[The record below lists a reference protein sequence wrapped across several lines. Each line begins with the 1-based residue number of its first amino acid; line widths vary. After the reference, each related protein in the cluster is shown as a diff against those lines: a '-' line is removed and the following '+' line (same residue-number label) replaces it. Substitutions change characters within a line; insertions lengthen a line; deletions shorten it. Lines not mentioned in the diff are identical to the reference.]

1 MVIDIFND
9 IKQPSF
15 DSKRTPMVT
24 RDNSALDTN
33 YDDNRSDVSTNR
45 DGKEQQNGVYLGSVT
60 ISGKNLMNLLLSRKV
75 NTQWFDIE
83 KDITTDDIEED
94 KVIDLPIPSSS
105 SQVLT
110 ASRDL
115 LSLAMVGDM
124 QGVEGGD
131 TKAKKIGKFISGEIR
146 ISGTW
151 LCAFII
157 CIFIHILMSMNIC
170 INIILYT

>member
-9 IKQPSF
+9 VKQTSI
-15 DSKRTPMVT
+15 DSKRTPIVT
-24 RDNSALDTN
+24 RENSALDTN
-33 YDDNRSDVSTNR
+33 RSDNDSSTNR
-45 DGKEQQNGVYLGSVT
+45 DGKEGQNGEYLGSVT

-94 KVIDLPIPSSS
+94 KAIDLPIPSSS

-110 ASRDL
+110 SSRDL

-124 QGVEGGD
+124 QDVEGGH

-170 INIILYT
+170 IDTILYT